1 MVSEILALDSEGPD
15 SELLAFSMWSYLNL
29 NKVGALSR
37 KLCSDGPAVVLM
49 RVCLVSP
56 VQGWADLLLQGLV
69 GIYVG

>member
-1 MVSEILALDSEGPD
+1 MVSEILALDSKLFDFP
-15 SELLAFSMWSYLNL
+15 LWSYLNWK
-29 NKVGALSR
+29 KVGALSS

-56 VQGWADLLLQGLV
+56 VQGRAGLLLQGLV